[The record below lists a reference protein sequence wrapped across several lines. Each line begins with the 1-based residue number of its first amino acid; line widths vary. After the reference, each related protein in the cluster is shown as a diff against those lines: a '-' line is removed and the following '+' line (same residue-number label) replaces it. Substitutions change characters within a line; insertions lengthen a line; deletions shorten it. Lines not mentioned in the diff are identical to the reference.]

1 MIHNKLVGADQVV
14 QEKKAKE
21 AILQAL
27 KKFQDD
33 DLNTKGGNVWAYVY
47 DSGLREVE
55 NIAMEAYK
63 MYDDH
68 NGLDFTVFPSLLKL
82 ENEIIGE
89 IAELFSEDPETVAGT
104 FTSGGTES
112 IILAVKAARDYAR
125 VHKPSIKHP
134 EIVLPSTAHAAFH
147 KAAHYLDITT
157 VIVPVD
163 SGFRVDPSV
172 VAQHIN
178 ENTIMIVGSSVNY
191 SHGVSDPIEA
201 LGEVALKN
209 DIWLH
214 VDACIGGFILAY
226 FNQLGHET
234 TKFDFSVPGVSS
246 LSIDLHKYAF
256 VPKGAS
262 AILYRNKQLRKHQF
276 YTCTNWTGYPVINT
290 TIQSTKSGGPLA
302 ACWATLRYIGQ
313 DGYKKL
319 VGQILRTKQKM
330 IYKFDQIEDLY
341 ILGEPEASLI
351 AFGSDTIDL
360 FQLADEMRKE
370 GWFVQVQPGNET
382 FEPSIHLTITPV
394 SEEIV
399 DSFFI
404 QLTKAIQHTKNH
416 PRQSFINNIGT
427 LIHDMKE
434 MNEKIEPEIM
444 QSLLQMAGV
453 KEDGMLPNEMATINE
468 LLHILPSEVTSEAFL
483 QITNDLFTPKIKS
496 RNEKL
501 S

>member
-1 MIHNKLVGADQVV
+1 
-14 QEKKAKE
+14 
-21 AILQAL
+21 
-27 KKFQDD
+27 
-33 DLNTKGGNVWAYVY
+33 
-47 DSGLREVE
+47 
-55 NIAMEAYK
+55 
-63 MYDDH
+63 MYADH

-89 IAELFSEDPETVAGT
+89 IAEVFSEDPETVAGT

-234 TKFDFSVPGVSS
+234 PKFDFSVPGVSS

-256 VPKGAS
+256 APKGAS

-302 ACWATLRYIGQ
+302 ACWATLNYIGH
-313 DGYKKL
+313 DGYKNLIGKIA
-319 VGQILRTKQKM
+319 QTKERMLELFGNIPEIKIM
-330 IYKFDQIEDLY
+330 GK
-341 ILGEPEASLI
+341 PEASLI

-360 FQLADEMRKE
+360 FQLADEMRKDK
-370 GWFVQVQPGNET
+370 WYVQVQPGNED
-382 FEPSIHLTITPV
+382 FEPSIHLTITPI
-394 SEEIV
+394 SEERTKE
-399 DSFFI
+399 FFSD
-404 QLTKAIQHTKNH
+404 LTKAIERTK
-416 PRQSFINNIGT
+416 
-427 LIHDMKE
+427 
-434 MNEKIEPEIM
+434 EKLRSSTVHQLQALFEDPAE
-444 QSLLQMAGV
+444 LLKPKASMLPILLEAAGV
-453 KEDGMLPNEMATINE
+453 SEDGNLPKNMATI
-468 LLHILPSEVTSEAFL
+468 
-483 QITNDLFTPKIKS
+483 
-496 RNEKL
+496 
-501 S
+501 

>member
-1 MIHNKLVGADQVV
+1 
-14 QEKKAKE
+14 
-21 AILQAL
+21 
-27 KKFQDD
+27 
-33 DLNTKGGNVWAYVY
+33 
-47 DSGLREVE
+47 
-55 NIAMEAYK
+55 
-63 MYDDH
+63 MYADH

-89 IAELFSEDPETVAGT
+89 IAEVFSEDPETVAGT

-234 TKFDFSVPGVSS
+234 PKFDFSVPGVSS

-256 VPKGAS
+256 APKGAS

-302 ACWATLRYIGQ
+302 ACWATMTYFGSE
-313 DGYKKL
+313 GYKK
-319 VGQILRTKQKM
+319 IIDEIYDTKQKM
-330 IYKFDQIEDLY
+330 LEQFSNIEDVY
-341 ILGEPEASLI
+341 ILGNPEASLI
-351 AFGSDTIDL
+351 TFGSKTIDL
-360 FQLADEMRKE
+360 YQLADDMRGD
-370 GWFVQVQPGNET
+370 GWYVQLQPGDET
-382 FEPSIHLTITPV
+382 FEPSIHLTLTPV
-394 SEEIV
+394 SKKIV
-399 DSFFI
+399 DEFFI
-404 QLTKAIQHTKNH
+404 QLRTSIQRVKEN
-416 PRQSFINNIGT
+416 PRQSV
-427 LIHDMKE
+427 
-434 MNEKIEPEIM
+434 IEQFGPMLQQLGEIEGKMDPEII
-444 QSLLQMAGV
+444 QNLLQAAGV
-453 KEDGMLPNEMATINE
+453 KENGQLPEEMATINE
-468 LLHILPSEVTSEAFL
+468 LLHLLPSELTSEAFL
-483 QITNDLFTPKIKS
+483 HITNELFTT
-496 RNEKL
+496 E
-501 S
+501 